1 MPVVVGGAHVDIGIR
16 EERDHLGSHGIDQV
30 PRFCR
35 KLPGC
40 PDQFRGARTY
50 VSTHVV
56 EGDKSGSN
64 GSSLS
69 RAIDSSVRVPELSI
83 GILAHSTAIESR
95 PAQFAEI
102 PSLHGWAGDTCCKGP
117 RISVPDSFIAEEEE
131 RFVFDDGAARGCAK
145 IVVPPGCQLAASGVA
160 EPVVGGQHVVAQI
173 IPGTAMELVGARAG
187 DQIHHRSTAETDL
200 GGKVGLLDFELLH
213 RVHRRSVNR
222 CLDAAVLLETGRT
235 DAVHEDICSRIA
247 AAVGDKV
254 VGHATANVSA
264 RNLVDSWTE
273 AGQVKNTPSEQG
285 QIINEGAVQLLPG
298 RTVLARKQRSGRHDF
313 YSLGLGS

>member
-1 MPVVVGGAHVDIGIR
+1 
-16 EERDHLGSHGIDQV
+16 
-30 PRFCR
+30 
-35 KLPGC
+35 
-40 PDQFRGARTY
+40 
-50 VSTHVV
+50 
-56 EGDKSGSN
+56 
-64 GSSLS
+64 
-69 RAIDSSVRVPELSI
+69 
-83 GILAHSTAIESR
+83 
-95 PAQFAEI
+95 
-102 PSLHGWAGDTCCKGP
+102 
-117 RISVPDSFIAEEEE
+117 
-131 RFVFDDGAARGCAK
+131 
-145 IVVPPGCQLAASGVA
+145 
-160 EPVVGGQHVVAQI
+160 
-173 IPGTAMELVGARAG
+173 MELVGARAG

-200 GGKVGLLDFELLH
+200 GGEVGLLDFKLLH

-273 AGQVKNTPSEQG
+273 AGQVKNTASQQG

-313 YSLGLGS
+313 YRLVLGS